1 MSPIE
6 KIELA
11 LKMARL
17 RKAEYPTLDILP
29 SIIAQLEYM
38 LSVFRGESDKS
49 RMKDIILGLYAV
61 REFEESDPEFAN
73 ALHGANAIADKMAR
87 GLKI

>member
-6 KIELA
+6 KVEFALRLA
-11 LKMARL
+11 KDRQARF
-17 RKAEYPTLDILP
+17 PNFDIIS

-38 LSVFRGESDKS
+38 LHALKGETDKS

-73 ALHGANAIADKMAR
+73 ALHAANALADKMAR